1 MFLIHFHFCSSGT
14 EIWHYDIKVLP
25 NNECVFNNYS
35 FTNLPAAINF
45 YTENRLGS
53 FFLREHVSD
62 ISINTQQTYYSAEHL
77 ALVS

>member
-1 MFLIHFHFCSSGT
+1 MFLIHIPFCSSGT

-35 FTNLPAAINF
+35 FTDLPAAINF

-62 ISINTQQTYYSAEHL
+62 ISINTLPGITTNVL
-77 ALVS
+77 